1 MNALWTSTMFVLTTA
16 ILATGIAAAEPKASA
31 GNGGTSAG
39 AAGCATS
46 PDCVVTSPRPEVSQA
61 MELARAALDK
71 VVATYQVDRGAIKDL
86 VKGSQ
91 GFAVLQDL
99 VKEGFIFA
107 QIHGHGFLVY
117 RQPDG
122 RWGPPLM
129 LEVSGTSFGP
139 QFGARISDVLV
150 VFKTTESMRKL
161 LMGQL
166 PHGLMSPS
174 GSVLYGSSDT
184 ASLPSGIVTYSLHRG
199 LMLGQSVDEYH
210 IRMLDQAN
218 LTLYGET
225 LKSGELVDIKRVGL
239 RLPAPVQMFVEHI
252 NGQLG
257 DTAHETA
264 WNVGGPTP
272 KP

>member
-1 MNALWTSTMFVLTTA
+1 MNAFGGSPMLVLA
-16 ILATGIAAAEPKASA
+16 AAMLAAGVAAAEPEANAGKGEANAGTANCAASS
-31 GNGGTSAG
+31 N
-39 AAGCATS
+39 
-46 PDCVVTSPRPEVSQA
+46 CVTAIPKPEVNNA

-71 VVATYQVDRGAIKDL
+71 VVATYQVDRGQIKDL

-99 VKEGFIFA
+99 VKTGFIFA
-107 QIHGHGFLVY
+107 EIHGHGFLAY
-117 RQPDG
+117 RQADG

-139 QFGARISDVLV
+139 QIGSRVSDVLI
-150 VFKTTESMRKL
+150 VFRTTESIQKL
-161 LMGQL
+161 LTGQIS
-166 PHGLMSPS
+166 HGLMTPS

-210 IRMLDQAN
+210 LHLSEQSN
-218 LTLYGET
+218 LTLYGEQ
-225 LKSGELVDIKRVGL
+225 LKSREIVDIKRVGL
-239 RLPAPVQMFVEHI
+239 RLPAPVQMFVDHV
-252 NGQLG
+252 NRQLG
-257 DTAHETA
+257 EPAHEVD
-264 WNVGGPTP
+264 WKVGGPTP